1 MLGESEGTT
10 GSATIEEIGRRK
22 SFRKTAITAG
32 VLLLVQQPMADAVR
46 ERLGDAAACGVP
58 GRLSLLVDGAFIWAY
73 VLAAYR
79 GYKYVRSMR
88 QPRWTQLAR
97 VGSWVVLCAALLDVV
112 EDVILWTKL
121 GADSG
126 ECYGLSTGLFTWL
139 MRFVWVVGFGMIF
152 AGLWAASRGRRERTA
167 VTFRPQPE
175 AGPDEGRLVICC
187 SGGGIRSASFCLGA
201 LQLLTEKSIYDRA
214 SSVIGVSGGG
224 YMAAAFHIMRGKVAD
239 PYASGSPE
247 LARLRRQTRYLLQGG
262 QAKFRAALSLLFG
275 VSVNLLLI
283 GITLRAVAWVLG
295 WFLADIKVVRPD
307 PDSPGQL
314 LIDWRPDGSW
324 FFLGLSTGLFLLGI
338 AFFAMEKI
346 ADRFGG
352 VPDAIR
358 SRLSSWG
365 GRLLSF
371 GLPVA
376 ILLLGVPGGL
386 DLLNRLVRNTR
397 LSGSSEQPTLPQLL
411 LDLVDPSKQGV
422 ASFVALVVALI
433 GLGRAVW
440 TGLTVEG
447 KDKTE
452 SPLRRRL
459 LGFLRTKVAPW
470 LGTAIIVVAAA
481 FVLLRWT
488 GGYATDPSYRTDWSV
503 AALLA
508 GIAIGIKV
516 LTDANRTSLHPF
528 YRERLQ
534 TAYLV
539 ERDPNTG
546 AAVSLD
552 YSKPL
557 AYSEYGKA
565 PKQGP
570 QLIVAAVANVTDSD
584 FVPSQRDCVP
594 FVFDPAQIGIV
605 GDASLPSG
613 GRRPTHDYE
622 LEADYLRRE
631 VTVPAAMAISGAA
644 FSPLTG
650 RANSRT
656 RPVRLLLAL
665 LNARLGV
672 WLPNPYWNNPPV
684 DPSWYQ
690 PQKTF
695 WGKAHHYFRS
705 ISDKPGAYRLL
716 REAIGNPSLYERR
729 IYVTDGGH
737 YDNLGLVEALR
748 RRPAQVI
755 VIDASNDPED
765 RFNTLG
771 EAIATARMDHGI
783 SITIDPTPMVRGD
796 KDCADR
802 AWVYGV
808 ATHPLRDDEEEPAK
822 TEIFF
827 LKALL
832 AEEPGWEVETYAA
845 EHADFPRRSTG
856 DQFYSEWDFEA
867 YRALGHT
874 LASAMVE
881 NHRVAD
887 RLAAL
892 AFVEPPPNPN
902 GQTPAAAA
910 EVV

>member
-1 MLGESEGTT
+1 M
-10 GSATIEEIGRRK
+10 
-22 SFRKTAITAG
+22 
-32 VLLLVQQPMADAVR
+32 
-46 ERLGDAAACGVP
+46 
-58 GRLSLLVDGAFIWAY
+58 
-73 VLAAYR
+73 
-79 GYKYVRSMR
+79 
-88 QPRWTQLAR
+88 
-97 VGSWVVLCAALLDVV
+97 
-112 EDVILWTKL
+112 
-121 GADSG
+121 
-126 ECYGLSTGLFTWL
+126 
-139 MRFVWVVGFGMIF
+139 
-152 AGLWAASRGRRERTA
+152 
-167 VTFRPQPE
+167 
-175 AGPDEGRLVICC
+175 
-187 SGGGIRSASFCLGA
+187 
-201 LQLLTEKSIYDRA
+201 
-214 SSVIGVSGGG
+214 
-224 YMAAAFHIMRGKVAD
+224 
-239 PYASGSPE
+239 
-247 LARLRRQTRYLLQGG
+247 
-262 QAKFRAALSLLFG
+262 
-275 VSVNLLLI
+275 SVNLLLF

-295 WFLADIKVVRPD
+295 WFLADMKVVRPD
-307 PDSPGQL
+307 PDNAGQL
-314 LIDWRPDGSW
+314 LIDWRPGGSW
-324 FFLGLSTGLFLLGI
+324 FFLGLATGLLVAGI
-338 AFFAMEKI
+338 GLFALEKI
-346 ADRFGG
+346 SDRFGG
-352 VPDAIR
+352 VPDAVR
-358 SRLSSWG
+358 NGLSTLG
-365 GRLLSF
+365 GRLLSA

-397 LSGSSEQPTLPQLL
+397 LDGSSEQPTLPQLL

-422 ASFVALVVALI
+422 ASFVALVIALI

-447 KDKTE
+447 KDKSE

-459 LGFLRTKVAPW
+459 LGFLRTKLAPW
-470 LGTAIIVVAAA
+470 LGTAIIFLAAV

-508 GIAIGIKV
+508 AIAFGIKV

-557 AYSEYGKA
+557 TYSEYAKA
-565 PKQGP
+565 PQHGP

-594 FVFDPAQIGIV
+594 FVFDPHLIGIV
-605 GDASLPSG
+605 GDTSLPSG
-613 GRRPTHDYE
+613 GRRSTRDYE

-690 PQKTF
+690 PQKSF
-695 WGKAHHYFRS
+695 LAKAHHYFRS
-705 ISDKPGAYRLL
+705 IGDKPGAYRLL
-716 REAIGNPSLYERR
+716 REAIGSPSLYERR

-765 RFNTLG
+765 RFSTLG

-783 SITIDPTPMVRGD
+783 SITIDPTPMIRGD

-808 ATHPLRDDEEEPAK
+808 ATHPLRDDEDEPAK

-845 EHADFPRRSTG
+845 EHIDFPRRSTG

-892 AFVEPPPNPN
+892 PDLQPPMPN
-902 GQTPAAAA
+902 GQTESLPAMS
-910 EVV
+910 